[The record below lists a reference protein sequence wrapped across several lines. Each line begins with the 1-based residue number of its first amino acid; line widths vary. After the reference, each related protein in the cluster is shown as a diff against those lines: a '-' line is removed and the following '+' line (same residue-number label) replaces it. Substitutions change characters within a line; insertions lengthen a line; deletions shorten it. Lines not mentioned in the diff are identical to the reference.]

1 MTKNKKQAVIP
12 SAALSRALNV
22 VSRGAGRDGLY
33 EMMQV
38 DVKNGALTVQCFNG
52 MMGVSV
58 QTVVEDQGSG
68 IEAMVNAQALVS
80 LVSNMSGAVTLFQEA
95 RKGLKVECESV
106 SVTLKGTQAGTLPE
120 LEEGKAKD
128 VCSMTGEALILA
140 LQVAVSAHN
149 DAVNSLSSVLFDIS
163 AERMTTMSA
172 DGTQGAMCEALIESG
187 EPTTF
192 LLPLAF
198 VHWMRNVP
206 TGSKVTIKESQN
218 RILLVAVDGNNTIT
232 MSAPKG
238 QHQQFPNL
246 RAIFDN
252 VFAGGK
258 GIRFALEAAAF
269 YKAARHVKALGA
281 VSVHLFTENGNLCT
295 SAKGSVG
302 NFRSVVG
309 ATSEEVSIHL
319 NPNVISGGVSLLE
332 TPEVIYSGSKA
343 PLGVV
348 EGALR
353 FIFMPLIVPDE
364 KETEAESES
373 EAAPIAVEVAEP
385 VAA

>member
-1 MTKNKKQAVIP
+1 MTKNKNQAVIP

-22 VSRGAGRDGLY
+22 VSRGAGKDGLY

-38 DVKNGALTVQCFNG
+38 DVKNGTLTVQCFNG
-52 MMGVSV
+52 TMGGSV
-58 QTVVEDQGSG
+58 QTAVEDQGSG
-68 IEAMVNAQALVS
+68 IDAMINAQALVS
-80 LVSNMSGAVTLFQEA
+80 LVSNMSGAVTILQEA

-120 LEEGKAKD
+120 LEDGKAKG
-128 VCSMTGEALILA
+128 VCSMSGEALTLA

-163 AERMTTMSA
+163 AERMTTMAA
-172 DGTQGAMCEALIESG
+172 DGTQGAMCEAIIENG

-198 VHWMRNVP
+198 VHWMRNIP
-206 TGSKVTIKESQN
+206 SGAKVRIKESQN
-218 RILLVAVDGNNTIT
+218 RILLVAVDGNSTIT

-238 QHQQFPNL
+238 QHQQYPNL

-252 VFAGGK
+252 VFAPGK
-258 GIRFALEAAAF
+258 GIRFALEASAF
-269 YKAARHVKALGA
+269 YKAARQVKALGA
-281 VSVHLFTENGNLCT
+281 TSVHLFTENGNLCA
-295 SAKGSVG
+295 SAKGDVG
-302 NFRSVVG
+302 KFRSVVG
-309 ATSEEVSIHL
+309 TTSEEISIHL
-319 NPNVISGGVSLLE
+319 NPNVISNGVSLLE
-332 TPEVIYSGSKA
+332 TPEVIYSGPKA

-353 FIFMPLIVPDE
+353 FVFMPLVVPDE
-364 KETEAESES
+364 KETETESES
-373 EAAPIAVEVAEP
+373 EAEPIAVEVAEP
-385 VAA
+385 VPA

>member
-1 MTKNKKQAVIP
+1 MTKNKNQAVIP

-22 VSRGAGRDGLY
+22 VSRGAGKDGLY

-38 DVKNGALTVQCFNG
+38 DIKNGVLTVCCFNG
-52 MMGVSV
+52 IMGVSV
-58 QTVVEDQGSG
+58 QTAVEDQGSG
-68 IEAMVNAQALVS
+68 VDAMINAQALVS
-80 LVSNMSGAVTLFQEA
+80 LVSNMSGAVTISQEA

-106 SVTLKGTQAGTLPE
+106 SVSLKGTMAGTLPE
-120 LEEGKAKD
+120 LEDSTARD
-128 VCSMTGEALILA
+128 VCSMSGEALIDA
-140 LQVAVSAHN
+140 LQVSVSAHN
-149 DAVNSLSSVLFDIS
+149 DSVHSLSSVLFDIS

-172 DGTQGAMCEALIESG
+172 DGTQGAMCEAMIENG
-187 EPTTF
+187 EPTIF

-206 TGSKVTIKESQN
+206 SGAKVTIKESKN

-238 QHQQFPNL
+238 QHQQYPNL
-246 RAIFDN
+246 RAIFDS
-252 VFAGGK
+252 VFANGK
-258 GIRFALEAAAF
+258 GSRFAMEASAF
-269 YKAARHVKALGA
+269 YKAARQVKALGA
-281 VSVHLFTENGNLCT
+281 TSVHLFTENGNLCT
-295 SAKGSVG
+295 SAKGDVG
-302 NFRSVVG
+302 KFRSVVG
-309 ATSEEVSIHL
+309 ATNEEVSIHL
-319 NPNVISGGVSLLE
+319 NPNVISNGVSLLE

-353 FIFMPLIVPDE
+353 FVFMPLVVPDE
-364 KETEAESES
+364 KETEAESEA
-373 EAAPIAVEVAEP
+373 EPIAIEVAQP

>member
-1 MTKNKKQAVIP
+1 MTKNKNQAVIP

-22 VSRGAGRDGLY
+22 VSRGAGKDGLY
-33 EMMQV
+33 QMMQV

-58 QTVVEDQGSG
+58 QTAVEDQGSG
-68 IEAMVNAQALVS
+68 IDAMINAQALVS
-80 LVSNMSGAVTLFQEA
+80 LVSNMSGAVTIFQEA

-106 SVTLKGTQAGTLPE
+106 SVSLKGTMAGTLPE
-120 LEEGKAKD
+120 LEDGKAKD
-128 VCSMTGEALILA
+128 VCSMSGEALISA

-163 AERMTTMSA
+163 AERMTTMAA
-172 DGTQGAMCEALIESG
+172 DGTQGATCEAIIENG

-206 TGSKVTIKESQN
+206 SGAKVTIKESKN
-218 RILLVAVDGNNTIT
+218 RILVVAVDGNSTIT

-238 QHQQFPNL
+238 QHQQYPNL
-246 RAIFDN
+246 RAIFDS
-252 VFAGGK
+252 VFADGK
-258 GIRFALEAAAF
+258 GIRFAMEASAF
-269 YKAARHVKALGA
+269 YKAARQVKALGA
-281 VSVHLFTENGNLCT
+281 TSVHLFTENGNLCA
-295 SAKGSVG
+295 SAKGDVG
-302 NFRSVVG
+302 KFRSVVG
-309 ATSEEVSIHL
+309 ATGEEISIHL
-319 NPNVISGGVSLLE
+319 NPNVISNGVSLLE

-353 FIFMPLIVPDE
+353 FVFMPLIVPDE
-364 KETEAESES
+364 KETEMESES
-373 EAAPIAVEVAEP
+373 DAEPIAVEVAEP

>member
-1 MTKNKKQAVIP
+1 MTKNKNQAVIP

-22 VSRGAGRDGLY
+22 VSRGAGREGLY

-38 DVKNGALTVQCFNG
+38 DVKNGVLTVQCFNG

-58 QTVVEDQGSG
+58 QIAVEDQGSG
-68 IEAMVNAQALVS
+68 IEAMINAQALVS
-80 LVSNMSGAVTLFQEA
+80 LASNMNGAITIFQEA

-120 LEEGKAKD
+120 LGDDKARD
-128 VCSMTGEALILA
+128 VCTLSGEALISA

-172 DGTQGAMCEALIESG
+172 DGTQGAMCEVLIENG
-187 EPTTF
+187 EPTIF

-198 VHWMRNVP
+198 VHWMRNIP
-206 TGSKVTIKESQN
+206 SGSKVTITESQN
-218 RILLVAVDGNNTIT
+218 RILLAAVDGNTTIT

-252 VFAGGK
+252 VFADGK
-258 GIRFALEAAAF
+258 GTRFAMVALEF
-269 YKAARHVKALGA
+269 YKAARQVKALGA
-281 VSVHLFTENGNLCT
+281 TSVHLFTENGNLCT

-302 NFRSVVG
+302 KFRSVVG
-309 ATSEEVSIHL
+309 ATSEEISVHL
-319 NPNVISGGVSLLE
+319 NPNVISNGVSLLE
-332 TPEVIYSGSKA
+332 TPEVIYNGSKA

-353 FIFMPLIVPDE
+353 FIFMPLIVADE
-364 KETEAESES
+364 KEIEVESES
-373 EAAPIAVEVAEP
+373 EAEPIAVEVPEP